1 MPETQR
7 WGKHS
12 PAAVATQAGKPVT
25 ITQWVTGLWRRARPY
40 SPGAGGSQNSLR
52 GAGDVCVL
60 ERLRLAL
67 KQGKRRVLSVV
78 AALWGL
84 KQVLGWF

>member
-1 MPETQR
+1 MQEGVKTASVEE
-7 WGKHS
+7 GTF
-12 PAAVATQAGKPVT
+12 A
-25 ITQWVTGLWRRARPY
+25 
-40 SPGAGGSQNSLR
+40 
-52 GAGDVCVL
+52 VL

>member
-25 ITQWVTGLWRRARPY
+25 ITQWVTGLWRRARLY
-40 SPGAGGSQNSLR
+40 SLGAGGSQNSLR
-52 GAGDVCVL
+52 GGGDVCRTG
-60 ERLRLAL
+60 ETSTGIEA
-67 KQGKRRVLSVV
+67 GKEE
-78 AALWGL
+78 GT
-84 KQVLGWF
+84 